1 MQDSNK
7 KNDVTTDDIMNFLVD
22 HMATKEELRYEISEI
37 KKIMATQ
44 DDLKGMATKEDLGK
58 LRSDMIDHMEKNT
71 LKLET
76 TFGVMM
82 RAEDQKVGAL
92 VNLLTNK
99 NIISSQEAG
108 LILKMVPFP
117 SVAF

>member
-1 MQDSNK
+1 MHMQDTNQ
-7 KNDVTTDDIMNFLVD
+7 KNGVTTDDIMNFLVD
-22 HMATKEELRYEISEI
+22 HMVTKEELDEVRQI
-37 KKIMATQ
+37 
-44 DDLKGMATKEDLGK
+44 MATKEDLGK
-58 LRSDMIDHMEKNT
+58 LRSDMIDNMEKNT

-99 NIISSQEAG
+99 NVISAQEAG
-108 LILKMVPFP
+108 LILKMTPFP
-117 SVAF
+117 STAG